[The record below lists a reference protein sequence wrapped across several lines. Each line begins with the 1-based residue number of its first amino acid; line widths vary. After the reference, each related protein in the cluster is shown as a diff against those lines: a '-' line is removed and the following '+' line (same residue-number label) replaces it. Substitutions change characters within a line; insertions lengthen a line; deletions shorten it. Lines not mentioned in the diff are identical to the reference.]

1 MKQSTAEGEFH
12 LRRRPRA
19 GANTQVGVEAERDR
33 HGGILDRLEGQRELD
48 RPRRDPC
55 AVFEP
60 VGEREQPE
68 RSVPS
73 VPLEPRQQRSGLV
86 IAPCLNDLPL
96 QERRPRAVDRESTGI
111 SLEESRVRV
120 QDDLLA
126 RRAVTEPTETVRPWM
141 EERNTHGRA
150 ALDIALQP
158 VSLCQELAAAER
170 QRMQNHVGGGGEG
183 RPQPVPTGTVEVDRL
198 DVEHVIDSLTR
209 W

>member
-1 MKQSTAEGEFH
+1 MKQSTAGRDGYR
-12 LRRRPRA
+12 RRRPHGRA
-19 GANTQVGVEAERDR
+19 STQVGVEAERDR
-33 HGGILDRLEGQRELD
+33 HGGVLDRLQGQRELE
-48 RPRRDPC
+48 RPPRDPC

-60 VGEREQPE
+60 VGEREQLE
-68 RSVPS
+68 RFVPS

-86 IAPCLNDLPL
+86 IAPRVDDLPL
-96 QERRPRAVDRESTGI
+96 QESRPRAVHRESTGI
-111 SLEESRVRV
+111 LLEEARVRV
-120 QDDLLA
+120 EDDVYA
-126 RRAVTEPTETVRPWM
+126 GRAVPEPTETVRPWM

-158 VSLCQELAAAER
+158 VSLCQKLTAAER

-183 RPQPVPTGTVEVDRL
+183 RPQPVPTGSVEVDRL